1 MPYTTVLF
9 DLDGTLLDT
18 LEDLAHAGNQVLAQS
33 GYPTHPVEAYKY
45 FVGDGLRTLIE
56 KIVPDSA
63 SQEDISVCFALFKDI
78 YAQCWKERTR
88 LYPGI
93 EDMLKDLRQLHL
105 QLAILSNKP
114 HQFTRLCV
122 DYFFPKKLFQCI
134 YGQRDEVPKKPHPA
148 GAQAIAAEL
157 CVSPE
162 NCVYVGDTKIDM
174 QTGKAAGMFTI
185 GVLWGFRPAEE
196 LRENGAD
203 MLVDHPSEILDVI
216 HGLPRD

>member
-1 MPYTTVLF
+1 MHYTSVVF

-33 GYPTHPVEAYKY
+33 GYPTHPVESYKY

-56 KIVPDSA
+56 KIAPTSA
-63 SQEDISVCFALFKDI
+63 SQEDIAACFALFKDI
-78 YAQCWKERTR
+78 YARCWKEKTR

-93 EDMLKDLRQLHL
+93 AELLAALGQSGLHL
-105 QLAILSNKP
+105 AVLSNKP
-114 HQFTRLCV
+114 HDFTRLCV
-122 DYFFPKKLFQCI
+122 DHFFAEKSFQCI

-148 GAQAIAAEL
+148 GARAIAAEL
-157 CVSPE
+157 GVSPE

-185 GVLWGFRPAEE
+185 GVLWGFRPAQE

-203 MLVDHPSEILDVI
+203 ILVDHPMEILDVVQ
-216 HGLPRD
+216 GGRGS